1 MQTLYNLKTMGIVD
15 WFTNDL
21 STEERAL
28 TRDLL
33 SVAIADHEFSEEEQK
48 TILEICET
56 EDISLVEMMDSIRDK
71 KSGAKL
77 LRSTDEKKRYLLHL
91 IKMMSADGRFP
102 SLELHIIEVVAKKL
116 EVNPMQ
122 LLSFVLDEIN
132 ESRISKDDG
141 LVIINNFVKH
151 YIAIGLE

>member
-1 MQTLYNLKTMGIVD
+1 MGIVD

-21 STEERAL
+21 SSEERTL

-56 EDISLVEMMDSIRDK
+56 EDVSLVEMMDSIRDK
-71 KSGAKL
+71 KSGARL
-77 LRSTDEKKRYLLHL
+77 LHSTDEKKRYLLHL
-91 IKMMSADGRFP
+91 IRMMSADGRFP
-102 SLELHIIEVVAKKL
+102 SIELHLIEVVAKKL
-116 EVNPMQ
+116 EVNSMQ

-132 ESRISKDDG
+132 ENRISKDEG
-141 LVIINNFVKH
+141 VVIINNFVRH
-151 YIAIGLE
+151 YITVGFE

>member
-1 MQTLYNLKTMGIVD
+1 MGIVD

-33 SVAIADHEFSEEEQK
+33 SVAIADREFSEEEQK

-56 EDISLVEMMDSIRDK
+56 EGISVVEMMDSIRDK
-71 KSGAKL
+71 EFGAKL
-77 LRSTDEKKRYLLHL
+77 ILSTDDKKRYLLHL

-102 SLELHIIEVVAKKL
+102 SIELHMIEVVAKKL
-116 EVNPMQ
+116 EVNSMQ

-132 ESRISKDDG
+132 DNHISKDNG
-141 LVIINNFVKH
+141 VGIINSFVRH
-151 YIAIGLE
+151 YITIGFE

>member
-1 MQTLYNLKTMGIVD
+1 MGIVD

-21 STEERAL
+21 SSEERTL

-33 SVAIADHEFSEEEQK
+33 SVAIADHEFSKEEQK

-56 EDISLVEMMDSIRDK
+56 EDVSLVEMMDSIRDK

-122 LLSFVLDEIN
+122 LLSFVLDEIS

-151 YIAIGLE
+151 YITIGLE

>member
-1 MQTLYNLKTMGIVD
+1 MGIVD

-122 LLSFVLDEIN
+122 LLSFVLYEIS
-132 ESRISKDDG
+132 ESRISKDEG

>member
-1 MQTLYNLKTMGIVD
+1 MGIVD

-21 STEERAL
+21 SSEERTL

-56 EDISLVEMMDSIRDK
+56 EDVSLVEMMDSIRDK
-71 KSGAKL
+71 KSGARL
-77 LRSTDEKKRYLLHL
+77 LHSTDEKKRYLLHL
-91 IKMMSADGRFP
+91 IRMMSADGRFP
-102 SLELHIIEVVAKKL
+102 SIELHMIEVVAKKL
-116 EVNPMQ
+116 EVNSMQ

-132 ESRISKDDG
+132 ENRISKDEG
-141 LVIINNFVKH
+141 VVIINSFVRH
-151 YIAIGLE
+151 YITVGF

>member
-1 MQTLYNLKTMGIVD
+1 MGIVD

-33 SVAIADHEFSEEEQK
+33 SVAIADHEFSEKEQK

-71 KSGAKL
+71 KSGARL

-122 LLSFVLDEIN
+122 LLSFVLDEIS
-132 ESRISKDDG
+132 ESRISKDEG

>member
-1 MQTLYNLKTMGIVD
+1 MGIVD

-33 SVAIADHEFSEEEQK
+33 SVAIADHEFSEKEQK

-71 KSGAKL
+71 KSGARL
-77 LRSTDEKKRYLLHL
+77 LHSTDEKKRYLLHL

-102 SLELHIIEVVAKKL
+102 SIELHMIEVVAKKL
-116 EVNPMQ
+116 EVNSMQ

-132 ESRISKDDG
+132 ENRISKDEG
-141 LVIINNFVKH
+141 VVIINSVVRHFITV
-151 YIAIGLE
+151 GFE

>member
-1 MQTLYNLKTMGIVD
+1 MGIVD

-71 KSGAKL
+71 KSGARL

-122 LLSFVLDEIN
+122 LLSFVLDEIS

-151 YIAIGLE
+151 YITIGLE

>member
-1 MQTLYNLKTMGIVD
+1 MGIVD

-33 SVAIADHEFSEEEQK
+33 SVAIADHEFSEKEQK

-122 LLSFVLDEIN
+122 LLSFVLDEIS

-151 YIAIGLE
+151 YITIGLE

>member
-1 MQTLYNLKTMGIVD
+1 MGIVE

-21 STEERAL
+21 NTEERTL

-56 EDISLVEMMDSIRDK
+56 EDVSLVEMMDSIRDK
-71 KSGAKL
+71 KSGARL
-77 LRSTDEKKRYLLHL
+77 LHSTDEKKRYLLHL
-91 IKMMSADGRFP
+91 IRMMSADGRFP
-102 SLELHIIEVVAKKL
+102 SIELHLIEVVAKKL
-116 EVNPMQ
+116 EVNLMQ

-132 ESRISKDDG
+132 ENRISKDEG
-141 LVIINNFVKH
+141 VVIINSFVRH
-151 YIAIGLE
+151 FITVGFE

>member
-1 MQTLYNLKTMGIVD
+1 MGIVD

-21 STEERAL
+21 SSEERTL

-56 EDISLVEMMDSIRDK
+56 EDVSLVEMMDSIRDK
-71 KSGAKL
+71 KSGARL
-77 LRSTDEKKRYLLHL
+77 LHSTDEKKRYLLHL

-102 SLELHIIEVVAKKL
+102 SIELHMIEVVAKKL
-116 EVNPMQ
+116 EVNSMQ

-132 ESRISKDDG
+132 ENRISKDEG
-141 LVIINNFVKH
+141 VVIINSFVRH
-151 YIAIGLE
+151 YITVGFE

>member
-1 MQTLYNLKTMGIVD
+1 MGIVD

-116 EVNPMQ
+116 EVNPML

-151 YIAIGLE
+151 YITIGLE

>member
-1 MQTLYNLKTMGIVD
+1 MGIVD

-33 SVAIADHEFSEEEQK
+33 SVAIADHEFSEKEQK
-48 TILEICET
+48 AILEICET

>member
-1 MQTLYNLKTMGIVD
+1 MGIVD

-33 SVAIADHEFSEEEQK
+33 SVAIADHEFSEKEQK

-91 IKMMSADGRFP
+91 IKMMSVDGRFP

-122 LLSFVLDEIN
+122 LLSFVLDEIS

-151 YIAIGLE
+151 YITIGLE

>member
-1 MQTLYNLKTMGIVD
+1 MGIVD

-33 SVAIADHEFSEEEQK
+33 SVAIADHELSEEEQK
-48 TILEICET
+48 AILEICET

-91 IKMMSADGRFP
+91 IKMMSVDGRFP

-122 LLSFVLDEIN
+122 LLSFVLDEIS

-141 LVIINNFVKH
+141 LVIINNYVKH
-151 YIAIGLE
+151 YITIGIE

>member
-1 MQTLYNLKTMGIVD
+1 MGIVD

-33 SVAIADHEFSEEEQK
+33 SVAIADHEFSEKEQK

-71 KSGAKL
+71 KSGARL

-122 LLSFVLDEIN
+122 LLSFVLDEIS
-132 ESRISKDDG
+132 EKRIGKDDG

-151 YIAIGLE
+151 YITIGLE

>member
-1 MQTLYNLKTMGIVD
+1 MGIVD

-48 TILEICET
+48 AILEICET

-71 KSGAKL
+71 KSGARL

>member
-1 MQTLYNLKTMGIVD
+1 MGIVD

-33 SVAIADHEFSEEEQK
+33 SVAIADHEFSEKEQK

-71 KSGAKL
+71 KSGARL

-91 IKMMSADGRFP
+91 IKMMSIDGRFP

-122 LLSFVLDEIN
+122 LLSFVLDEIS